1 MKRSKLLSLA
11 VTAAIVCTSLMGCS
25 NEPSETNTEQTSQ
38 TGEVQQTE
46 GDGSGETVTEKFT
59 WWIYNAEDS
68 TYYAVYEENP
78 GIQYLTSKI
87 WDTDEDGNDVK
98 IELEFIVPI
107 AGAEID
113 NYNTLLATGEYPDI
127 IQVISSAPVLDLYE
141 ENIAMDISEY
151 VQDYMPNYLAYL
163 EENPDLGKTATN
175 IVDGDLK
182 YLQLYSYADAVGD
195 IWCGFSYRRDWIVKY
210 GVNPIDGSTF
220 SGSYT
225 ETNEDGSMN
234 MDSWEDNVVF
244 PSGGYHPVYISDW
257 EWMLDIFATAIEDQN
272 ITDGYCMNIPYSGYH
287 SFGDLVSSFGGGT
300 GGGYWCKNSD
310 NEVIFGGT
318 TDTFRTYLQ
327 CMNTWYANGWI
338 DPAFPERASDMFFN
352 VDEAGVRQGIAG
364 LWYGS
369 NTILG
374 GRLDD
379 GEGLLDGIVIF
390 GASSP
395 INDIYGT
402 QSQQNKEPD
411 MMYQGTKESGV
422 SFVITD
428 KAKDKN
434 LTALFHML
442 DYTYSSEF
450 AMIKEFGLTKE
461 QNAEIQ
467 SEIYTRFDLTEGS
480 YFPVETDEGIR
491 YQMVDTVRLD
501 GGSLVNAVRPIKITG
516 LIANN
521 LSFNADAKSRV
532 DSMKQWMLYKNTGA
546 FTSSFISQLS
556 YDDSQTIS
564 ALQIEIRDYVHRT
577 VPNFIKGSLDPYS
590 DSDWQAFVDE
600 VNKYNPEVGTKI
612 YQDLLD
618 QFK

>member
-1 MKRSKLLSLA
+1 
-11 VTAAIVCTSLMGCS
+11 
-25 NEPSETNTEQTSQ
+25 
-38 TGEVQQTE
+38 
-46 GDGSGETVTEKFT
+46 
-59 WWIYNAEDS
+59 
-68 TYYAVYEENP
+68 
-78 GIQYLTSKI
+78 
-87 WDTDEDGNDVK
+87 
-98 IELEFIVPI
+98 
-107 AGAEID
+107 
-113 NYNTLLATGEYPDI
+113 
-127 IQVISSAPVLDLYE
+127 
-141 ENIAMDISEY
+141 
-151 VQDYMPNYLAYL
+151 
-163 EENPDLGKTATN
+163 
-175 IVDGDLK
+175 
-182 YLQLYSYADAVGD
+182 
-195 IWCGFSYRRDWIVKY
+195 
-210 GVNPIDGSTF
+210 
-220 SGSYT
+220 
-225 ETNEDGSMN
+225 
-234 MDSWEDNVVF
+234 
-244 PSGGYHPVYISDW
+244 
-257 EWMLDIFATAIEDQN
+257 
-272 ITDGYCMNIPYSGYH
+272 
-287 SFGDLVSSFGGGT
+287 
-300 GGGYWCKNSD
+300 
-310 NEVIFGGT
+310 
-318 TDTFRTYLQ
+318 
-327 CMNTWYANGWI
+327 MNTWYANGWI